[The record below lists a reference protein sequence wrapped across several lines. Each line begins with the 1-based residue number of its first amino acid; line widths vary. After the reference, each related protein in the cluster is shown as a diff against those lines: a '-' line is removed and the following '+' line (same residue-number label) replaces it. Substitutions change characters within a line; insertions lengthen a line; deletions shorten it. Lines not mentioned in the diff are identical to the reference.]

1 MLGIIVHPGGQEVY
15 PYPKALVALMTFM
28 SQHCQFHSVI
38 SSSGK
43 DDKFVVNFVYK
54 GGHNVFKNVNAGGS
68 ARERGGGIATSGN
81 D

>member
-1 MLGIIVHPGGQEVY
+1 MLGIIVHPGSL
-15 PYPKALVALMTFM
+15 PHPKALVALMTFM